1 MFKEARTL
9 GRVVEEE
16 AVASEDDRGAALGD
30 FAGVIVEATTEVKAT
45 MTRVVTSKR
54 MAAKLLVM

>member
-1 MFKEARTL
+1 MFKEARTP

-16 AVASEDDRGAALGD
+16 AAASEDDRGAALGD
-30 FAGVIVEATTEVKAT
+30 FAGVIVEAITEVKAT